1 MTVRRL
7 FSSCATKLAVLF
19 ASSRLFERDS
29 VSLAAIGCFWVL
41 EPRLDFFRAIVPVVR
56 KGSSA
61 EQTNAYCYGQAQSI
75 RAKHYCVPAF
85 SVVFIQMPP
94 IRESDDFQAM
104 IANAPEGIIVYNFE
118 TFLYLN
124 PFAAERLGAKA
135 ESLVGQPIMHF
146 VHPQSRPLVVERL
159 RQLAVTGRAGPAMD
173 VTFVSRSGTVIPAEI
188 VNVPIT
194 FDGQPAI
201 LGLIRDISQRLDAQR
216 ALRESEERF
225 ANAFRLSPHGMAFVA
240 LDGRWLRANSA
251 LCEILG
257 YSEEELRE
265 IDFQAVTHPDD
276 VAEDL
281 AHLSRLLSGEVSS
294 YHRVKRYYRK
304 DRRLIWV
311 SVAISA
317 VHDAAGAPLYYVGQI
332 EDITLQR
339 QHQQQSL
346 QAERLGGIAETTIAV
361 AHEMNNVLT
370 ALTMNAELLANDA
383 SPEEMPGLAAEVLSA
398 ANRIASIVQRLRRVS
413 DLKSVEYLGDKKM
426 LDLSSGPHKAQ
437 KAS

>member
-1 MTVRRL
+1 MPTVP
-7 FSSCATKLAVLF
+7 
-19 ASSRLFERDS
+19 ERDDFK
-29 VSLAAIGCFWVL
+29 AI
-41 EPRLDFFRAIVPVVR
+41 IV
-56 KGSSA
+56 
-61 EQTNAYCYGQAQSI
+61 
-75 RAKHYCVPAF
+75 
-85 SVVFIQMPP
+85 
-94 IRESDDFQAM
+94 
-104 IANAPEGIIVYNFE
+104 NAPEGIIVYNFE

-124 PFAAERLGAKA
+124 PFAANRLGAEA
-135 ESLVGQPIMHF
+135 ASLVGQPIMDF
-146 VHPQSRPLVVERL
+146 VHPESKGLVVERL
-159 RQLAVTGRAGPAMD
+159 GQFARTGAAGPAMD
-173 VTFVSRSGTVIPAEI
+173 VRFVSRSGAVIPAEI
-188 VNVPIT
+188 INVPIT

-201 LGLIRDISQRLDAQR
+201 LGLIRDISQRLEAER

-225 ANAFRLSPHGMAFVA
+225 ANAFRLSPHGMAFVG

-251 LCEILG
+251 LCEMLG

-265 IDFQAVTHPDD
+265 IDFQAVTHPED

-281 AHLSRLLSGEVSS
+281 ANLGRLISGEVSS
-294 YHRVKRYYRK
+294 YNRVKRYYRK

-317 VHDAAGAPLYYVGQI
+317 VHDAAGTPLYFVGQV

-339 QHQQQSL
+339 QHQEQSL

-370 ALTMNAELLANDA
+370 ALTMNAELLATDA
-383 SPEEMPGLAAEVLSA
+383 SPEEIPELAAEVLAA

-426 LDLSSGPHKAQ
+426 LDLSSDPHKAQ
-437 KAS
+437 KAT